1 MFGQAVFNPYADT
14 ESQLC
19 PSQAAWSSTTLALTQ
34 GVSKRCTSGLIS
46 RVDFSSGHPGEWV
59 NRSFRPGLGLHTKN
73 PSASQPM
80 RYLLVT
86 LKLPGGNSGTRGG
99 AGLQRASI
107 VARERINIVRLARL
121 SKNSSVR
128 DHRNSVVTVTVANRL
143 CQLVTSRYLYWGSIK
158 WRLSH
163 FSGGPCST

>member
-1 MFGQAVFNPYADT
+1 M
-14 ESQLC
+14 
-19 PSQAAWSSTTLALTQ
+19 
-34 GVSKRCTSGLIS
+34 
-46 RVDFSSGHPGEWV
+46 
-59 NRSFRPGLGLHTKN
+59 
-73 PSASQPM
+73 
-80 RYLLVT
+80 T

-143 CQLVTSRYLYWGSIK
+143 YLPIGHQPLFI
-158 WRLSH
+158 LGQH
-163 FSGGPCST
+163 